1 MGKSAF
7 IRARVEPEL
16 KEDVIDILQALGL
29 SLTEAI
35 TLFFKMI
42 KLNRGLPFEVK
53 IPNEETLA
61 AMEDA
66 RLERNLE
73 EWDSV
78 DSFLESLSVNH

>member
-1 MGKSAF
+1 MRKSAF

-16 KEDVIDILQALGL
+16 KEEVIDILQTLGL

-61 AMEDA
+61 AIEDA
-66 RLERNLE
+66 MLERNLE
-73 EWDSV
+73 EWNSV
-78 DSFLESLSVNH
+78 DAFLESF

>member
-1 MGKSAF
+1 MFLTRCNMGKSAF

-16 KEDVIDILQALGL
+16 KEDVINILQTLGL

-66 RLERNLE
+66 RLGRNLE

-78 DSFLESLSVNH
+78 NAF

>member
-16 KEDVIDILQALGL
+16 KEDVINILQALGL

-35 TLFFKMI
+35 TLFFKLI

-78 DSFLESLSVNH
+78 DAFLESL

>member
-16 KEDVIDILQALGL
+16 KEDVLDILQTLGL

-78 DSFLESLSVNH
+78 DAFLESLSVNH

>member
-16 KEDVIDILQALGL
+16 KEDVIDILQTLGL

-35 TLFFKMI
+35 TLFFKLI

-73 EWDSV
+73 EWGSV
-78 DSFLESLSVNH
+78 DAFLESL

>member
-7 IRARVEPEL
+7 IRARIEPEL
-16 KEDVIDILQALGL
+16 KEDVINILQTLGL

-66 RLERNLE
+66 SLERNLE

-78 DSFLESLSVNH
+78 DAFLENL